1 MQVDERTRKMR
12 DNFIDFFRG
21 EKSDDLKIM
30 DNFLALGLEE
40 ITNVEKFEN
49 FEPESLKIQ
58 ALVRGSLLSQPSRMY
73 LYAMD

>member
-1 MQVDERTRKMR
+1 MR
-12 DNFIDFFRG
+12 DNFIDFFKG